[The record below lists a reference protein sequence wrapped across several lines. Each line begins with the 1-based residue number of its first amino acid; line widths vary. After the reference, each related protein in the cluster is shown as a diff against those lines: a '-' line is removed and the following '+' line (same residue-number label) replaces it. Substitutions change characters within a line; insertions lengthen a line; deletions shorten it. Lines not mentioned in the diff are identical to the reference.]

1 MSDFITDVE
10 RQYEMY
16 CKIAEEHGFIDLNA
30 KKNGFRCTTK
40 SNEFNAGWIAFTGAV
55 AAVRDEQQAKIE
67 KLEIELSTTKQVL
80 GNVID
85 MEVAKVD
92 NLKAQ
97 LNNMEACY
105 VEKKKELEDQQSKI
119 DELNQHIKRLESKL
133 DSLGADRQELVGQVN
148 DLQKQNAWLS
158 DVAERENNRAN
169 NLQQDKTSTTILLGK
184 TIQEKNKL
192 QKRINEALVC
202 VDQAKDGFYGF
213 SCDGGDT
220 DNLAKHLEKA
230 LRGASD

>member
-1 MSDFITDVE
+1 MSDFE
-10 RQYEMY
+10 KWFRS
-16 CKIAEEHGFIDLNA
+16 LNA
-30 KKNGFRCTTK
+30 NGKTVYFLG
-40 SNEFNAGWIAFTGAV
+40 NEHKVSEMAWNH
-55 AAVRDEQQAKIE
+55 QQAI
-67 KLEIELSTTKQVL
+67 I
-80 GNVID
+80 
-85 MEVAKVD
+85 D
-92 NLKAQ
+92 NLKTQ

-105 VEKKKELEDQQSKI
+105 IEKKKEVEDQQSKI

-202 VDQAKDGFYGF
+202 VDQAKDGFYGY
-213 SCDGGDT
+213 SSLGGDV
-220 DNLAKHLEKA
+220 DNLTKNIEKS
-230 LRGASD
+230 LRGER

>member
-1 MSDFITDVE
+1 MSELQDLFEQSNPIPKGITRCGDHYAQTE
-10 RQYEMY
+10 YMLIDPYASNYAARF
-16 CKIAEEHGFIDLNA
+16 KGFMEGV
-30 KKNGFRCTTK
+30 KH
-40 SNEFNAGWIAFTGAV
+40 
-55 AAVRDEQQAKIE
+55 QQTI
-67 KLEIELSTTKQVL
+67 I
-80 GNVID
+80 
-85 MEVAKVD
+85 D
-92 NLKAQ
+92 NLKTQ

-105 VEKKKELEDQQSKI
+105 IEKKKECEDQQSKI

-213 SCDGGDT
+213 SCEGGDT

-230 LRGASD
+230 LRGDND

>member
-1 MSDFITDVE
+1 MSDFEKWFKTTSAYRMLE
-10 RQYEMY
+10 SMNYYKM
-16 CKIAEEHGFIDLNA
+16 DLFHWIEA
-30 KKNGFRCTTK
+30 RGEYRHT
-40 SNEFNAGWIAFTGAV
+40 SVQIAFMMWV
-55 AAVRDEQQAKIE
+55 EQQA
-67 KLEIELSTTKQVL
+67 
-80 GNVID
+80 
-85 MEVAKVD
+85 
-92 NLKAQ
+92 
-97 LNNMEACY
+97 
-105 VEKKKELEDQQSKI
+105 KI

-202 VDQAKDGFYGF
+202 VDQAKDGFYGY
-213 SCDGGDT
+213 SSLGGDV
-220 DNLAKHLEKA
+220 DNLTKNIEKS
-230 LRGASD
+230 LRGEG

>member
-55 AAVRDEQQAKIE
+55 AAVRDEQQVKIE

-92 NLKAQ
+92 DLKAQ

-105 VEKKKELEDQQSKI
+105 IEKKKQVEAVSQVLCELK
-119 DELNQHIKRLESKL
+119 ESLKDFQEMDL
-133 DSLGADRQELVGQVN
+133 YDKGHRVTTEYVIADL
-148 DLQKQNAWLS
+148 KQ
-158 DVAERENNRAN
+158 
-169 NLQQDKTSTTILLGK
+169 
-184 TIQEKNKL
+184 
-192 QKRINEALVC
+192 
-202 VDQAKDGFYGF
+202 
-213 SCDGGDT
+213 
-220 DNLAKHLEKA
+220 A
-230 LRGASD
+230 LRGTNG

>member
-40 SNEFNAGWIAFTGAV
+40 SSEFNAGWIAFVGAV
-55 AAVRDEQQAKIE
+55 AAVRNEQQAKIE

-105 VEKKKELEDQQSKI
+105 IEKKKECEELRGQIDASKSS
-119 DELNQHIKRLESKL
+119 QPKL
-133 DSLGADRQELVGQVN
+133 H
-148 DLQKQNAWLS
+148 
-158 DVAERENNRAN
+158 
-169 NLQQDKTSTTILLGK
+169 KTEIGDCLHFSTTMFHDGK
-184 TIQEKNKL
+184 ATCFDCDAVVNH
-192 QKRINEALVC
+192 KREVIGVM
-202 VDQAKDGFYGF
+202 Q
-213 SCDGGDT
+213 T
-220 DNLAKHLEKA
+220 KA
-230 LRGASD
+230 LRGAND